1 MVAWVIVAVVGFAA
15 GAFLVHAF
23 HVRQPAP
30 TSAVRAV
37 EPPIVHP
44 ELTALAAASMFE
56 VNRSL
61 QSELARARQH
71 VKQER
76 GRAESLSTEARTDAL
91 TGLLNRRA
99 FDENLAACMAQWRDQ
114 RLPVS
119 LLLIDV
125 DRFKQLN
132 DQHGHPAGDAALE
145 WLAKK
150 VRQTVRESDLAARYG
165 GEEFAVILPA
175 VDAAE
180 AVKLAERLR
189 EAIAAEPLV
198 HSGKAI
204 RLTASIGVAT
214 AMAHDSPTAITL
226 RADHALYAAKQNG
239 RNRSYLHSDGEC
251 LPVRNEVVRPS
262 KIVAEWNVSGADATQ
277 AATFATNSRL

>member
-1 MVAWVIVAVVGFAA
+1 MIAWLIVAIGGFVA
-15 GAFLVHAF
+15 GAILVHAL
-23 HVRQPAP
+23 HVRRP
-30 TSAVRAV
+30 TVTRILPPGGP
-37 EPPIVHP
+37 EPMVHP

-61 QSELARARQH
+61 QGELARAREH
-71 VKQER
+71 AKEER
-76 GRAESLSTEARTDAL
+76 GRAESLSTEARTDGL

-99 FDENLAACMAQWRDQ
+99 FDESLTVCLAQWRRQ
-114 RLPVS
+114 QHLPVS

-132 DQHGHPAGDAALE
+132 DQHGHPAGDAALR

-150 VRQTVRESDLAARYG
+150 VRQTIREGELAARYG

-175 VDAAE
+175 AEIAE
-180 AVKLAERLR
+180 AANLAERLR

-198 HSGKAI
+198 HAGKTI
-204 RLTASIGVAT
+204 HLTASIGL
-214 AMAHDSPTAITL
+214 AMSIVHDSPASITL

-239 RNRSYLHSDGEC
+239 RNRCYIHNGGDC
-251 LPVRNEVVRPS
+251 VPVRNGTGRPRKTVVD
-262 KIVAEWNVSGADATQ
+262 WTVSGAEGPVTA
-277 AATFATNSRL
+277 SL